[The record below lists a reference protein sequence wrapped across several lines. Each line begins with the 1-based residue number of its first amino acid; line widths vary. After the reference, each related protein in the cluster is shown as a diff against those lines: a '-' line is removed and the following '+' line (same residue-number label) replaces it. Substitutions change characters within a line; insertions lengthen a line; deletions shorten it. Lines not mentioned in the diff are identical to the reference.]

1 MNLAFFVGLFGTQSP
16 RKGSLVLADF
26 MHKVRN
32 TENHKSHIVL
42 FLKNG
47 GDRSGGLQKLP
58 SPKIAKKYQKF
69 YPLKCVFFLECK
81 RTNGH
86 QTFSKKRM

>member
-1 MNLAFFVGLFGTQSP
+1 MNLALFVGLFGTQSP

-47 GDRSGGLQKLP
+47 GDRSGGLKKLL
-58 SPKIAKKYQKF
+58 SAQVCFFSLNIKVLMVIKLSAKNACEGKI
-69 YPLKCVFFLECK
+69 LFFIY
-81 RTNGH
+81 
-86 QTFSKKRM
+86 